1 MTKLAMIAFG
11 GNALLRAGQKGTF
24 PEQLENVER
33 TCENLVPL
41 LEKGYNLVI
50 GHGNGPQVGNGLLRH
65 QAGEK
70 EYGLPAQPMDFCGAE
85 TQGSIA
91 YLIESGMDRVLA
103 RHQLNRKVVSL
114 VTRVEVKADDP
125 AFRNP
130 TKPVGPYYKEIPGQA
145 GNDGGQAGNDNV
157 MAGSDRPSYR
167 EDPKGRGWRKV
178 VASPVPVGIRNVELV
193 GRLAREGYI
202 VVTVGGGGI
211 PVVKDERFPVKPG
224 MTAALKG
231 VEAVIDKDLASALC
245 ANSIGADEF
254 YILTDVP
261 KVYINFRKENEQALD
276 TLTVAQAQQ
285 YLAEGQFAEGSMAPK
300 VRAAILFVQNGGK
313 ECIITEAGELGNPS
327 CGTRI
332 VK

>member
-1 MTKLAMIAFG
+1 MAAKLAMIAFG

-41 LEKGYNLVI
+41 LEKGYNVVI

-103 RHQLNRKVVSL
+103 RHQLN
-114 VTRVEVKADDP
+114 
-125 AFRNP
+125 
-130 TKPVGPYYKEIPGQA
+130 PVGPYYKEIPGQ
-145 GNDGGQAGNDNV
+145 GN
-157 MAGSDRPSYR
+157 YR

-211 PVVKDERFPVKPG
+211 PVVKG
-224 MTAALKG
+224 QG

>member
-1 MTKLAMIAFG
+1 MIAFG

-24 PEQLENVER
+24 PEQLENVEH

-41 LEKGYNLVI
+41 LEKGYNIVI

-91 YLIESGMDRVLA
+91 YLIESGMDRVLEKHA
-103 RHQLNRKVVSL
+103 LDRKVVSL
-114 VTRVEVKADDP
+114 VTRVEVSASDP
-125 AFRNP
+125 AFQNP
-130 TKPVGPYYKEIPGQA
+130 TKPVGPYYAQKPAEGTF
-145 GNDGGQAGNDNV
+145 
-157 MAGSDRPSYR
+157 R

-178 VASPVPVGIRNVELV
+178 VASPVPIGIRNVDLV

-211 PVVKDERFPVKPG
+211 PVVKG
-224 MTAALKG
+224 KG

-245 ANSIGADEF
+245 ANQIGADEF

-276 TLTVAQAQQ
+276 TLTVAQVQQ